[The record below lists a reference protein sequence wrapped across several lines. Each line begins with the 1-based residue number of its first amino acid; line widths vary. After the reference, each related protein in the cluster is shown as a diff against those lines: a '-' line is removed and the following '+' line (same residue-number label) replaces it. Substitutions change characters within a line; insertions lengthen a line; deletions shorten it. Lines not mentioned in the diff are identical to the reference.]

1 MRPALLDTDTVS
13 YFFRNNPKVVEK
25 LDKYLAEHGFVSIS
39 VVTYYEVLN
48 GLYFKDAKSQ
58 LKKFEEFVALNEVL
72 PLTDNIA
79 KRCAQIYAE
88 LRKQGK
94 TIGHNDMLIAGTA
107 IENNMALITNNTKD
121 FKDISD
127 LEIDNWSEEKR

>member
-1 MRPALLDTDTVS
+1 MKPAIIDTDTLS
-13 YFFRNNPKVVEK
+13 YFFRNNPEVVEK
-25 LDKYLAEHGFVSIS
+25 LDKYLKEYGFVSIS

-58 LKKFEEFVALNEVL
+58 LKKFEEFVALSEVL
-72 PLTDNIA
+72 PLTENIA

-94 TIGHNDMLIAGTA
+94 TMGHNDMLIAGTA
-107 IENNMALITNNTKD
+107 IENNMMLVTNNTKH
-121 FKDISD
+121 FKDIPG
-127 LEIDNWSEEKR
+127 LEIDNWSEKE

>member
-1 MRPALLDTDTVS
+1 MKPAVLDTDTIS
-13 YFFRNNPKVVEK
+13 YFFRNHPEVVEK

-48 GLYFKDAKSQ
+48 GLYFKDAKGQ
-58 LKKFEEFVALNEVL
+58 LKKFEAFVALGDVL

-94 TIGHNDMLIAGTA
+94 TMGHNDILIAGTA
-107 IENNMALITNNTKD
+107 IENDMILVTNNTKD
-121 FKDISD
+121 FKDIPA
-127 LEIDNWSEEKR
+127 LEIDNWSIKE

>member
-1 MRPALLDTDTVS
+1 MKPAILDTDTIS
-13 YFFRNNPKVVEK
+13 YFFRNHPEVVEK

-48 GLYFKDAKSQ
+48 GLYFKDAKGQ
-58 LKKFEEFVALNEVL
+58 LKKFEAFVALGDVL
-72 PLTDNIA
+72 PLTDKIA

-94 TIGHNDMLIAGTA
+94 AMGHNDILIAGTA
-107 IENNMALITNNTKD
+107 IENDMVLVTNNTKD
-121 FKDISD
+121 FKDIPA
-127 LEIDNWSEEKR
+127 LEIDNWSIKE

>member
-1 MRPALLDTDTVS
+1 MKPAIIDTDTLS
-13 YFFRNNPKVVEK
+13 YFFRNNPEVVAK
-25 LDKYLAEHGFVSIS
+25 LDKYLTEYGFVSIS

-72 PLTDNIA
+72 PLTENIA

-94 TIGHNDMLIAGTA
+94 TMGHNDMLIAGTA
-107 IENNMALITNNTKD
+107 IENNMMLVTNNTKH
-121 FKDISD
+121 FKDIPD
-127 LEIDNWSEEKR
+127 LEVDN